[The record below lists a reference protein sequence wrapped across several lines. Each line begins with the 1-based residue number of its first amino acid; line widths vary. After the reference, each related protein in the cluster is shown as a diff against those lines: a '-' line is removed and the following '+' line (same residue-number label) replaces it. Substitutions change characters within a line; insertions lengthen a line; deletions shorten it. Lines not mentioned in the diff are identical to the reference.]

1 MTPLSLSFPFQTT
14 LAGRTLAV
22 FLLFAFFALARP
34 NGHHVNAQISP
45 RRSATVRPFV
55 RPRDETDSETAF
67 C

>member
-1 MTPLSLSFPFQTT
+1 MAPLSFPFQTT

-34 NGHHVNAQISP
+34 NGHHVNAQISLS
-45 RRSATVRPFV
+45 SAVRNRQTVRGTKLTLK
-55 RPRDETDSETAF
+55 RLF